1 MTNTH
6 ASIPDIEIEQHGHVA
21 LVEICRPPD
30 NHFDLALI
38 EGLADV
44 FEALD
49 RDDSVRALVLA
60 ARGKHFCAGANF
72 ASRTRAA
79 TAPRAPDSDAPTP
92 SGNPLY
98 TAAVRL
104 FGTRKPV
111 IGAIQGAAVGGGFG
125 LALVPDFRV
134 VTADARFTANFVK
147 LGFHP
152 GFGLTHTLPRLIGQ
166 QRAAL
171 LFLTGRRID
180 GATAVD
186 WGLAEQ
192 LVNPD
197 SLRPA
202 ALALAHEIAENAP
215 LAVLSVRATL
225 RADLADAVRRQTDLE
240 FREQYWLQQT
250 DDHREG
256 VRAVAERRPGNFAG
270 R

>member
-1 MTNTH
+1 MTHGTPQR
-6 ASIPDIEIEQHGHVA
+6 PDIEIERHGHVA

-38 EGLADV
+38 EGLADA

-49 RDDSVRALVLA
+49 RDDGVRALVLA

-72 ASRTRAA
+72 AHRAR
-79 TAPRAPDSDAPTP
+79 APAVSRAPDANTAPP
-92 SGNPLY
+92 EGNPLY

-104 FGTRKPV
+104 FGTQKPIV
-111 IGAIQGAAVGGGFG
+111 GAIQGAAVGGGFG

-152 GFGLTHTLPRLIGQ
+152 GFGLTHTLPRLIGP

-186 WGLAEQ
+186 WGLADQRVSPEG
-192 LVNPD
+192 
-197 SLRPA
+197 LRPA

-215 LAVLSVRATL
+215 LAVRSVRATL
-225 RADLADAVRRQTDLE
+225 RADLAAAVRRQTDLE
-240 FREQYWLQQT
+240 FREQHWLQQT
-250 DDHREG
+250 EDHREG
-256 VRAVAERRPGNFAG
+256 VRAVAERRPGNFTG

>member
-1 MTNTH
+1 MSH
-6 ASIPDIEIEQHGHVA
+6 AELNIERHGHVA

-30 NHFDLALI
+30 NHFDVALI
-38 EGLADV
+38 EGIADA

-49 RDDSVRALVLA
+49 RDADVRALVLA
-60 ARGKHFCAGANF
+60 SRGKHFCAGANF
-72 ASRTRAA
+72 GDRNQQRERNERSA
-79 TAPRAPDSDAPTP
+79 D

-98 TAAVRL
+98 AAGVRL
-104 FGTRKPV
+104 FACRKPV

-134 VTADARFTANFVK
+134 VTPEARFTANFVK

-166 QRAAL
+166 QRASL

-180 GATAVD
+180 GQTALD

-192 LVNPD
+192 LVNQD

-215 LAVLSVRATL
+215 LAVMSVRATM
-225 RADLADAVRRQTDLE
+225 RDGLAAAVKAQTDHE
-240 FREQYWLQQT
+240 YAEQYRLQHT
-250 DDHREG
+250 EDHREG
-256 VRAVAERRPGNFAG
+256 VRAVAERRPGNFKG